1 MILRSD
7 EPTIYLGERNMG
19 HFAAAETALVF
30 LWLLVTGLGPVLTIL
45 SINALFALSIPIT
58 VFTWLA
64 IMWLSLTFSGLIKLG
79 VQSSK
84 G

>member
-1 MILRSD
+1 MTHRSD
-7 EPTIYLGERNMG
+7 EPTIYLGKRNMG

>member
-1 MILRSD
+1 MIHRSD
-7 EPTIYLGERNMG
+7 VPEVQLSERNMG

-30 LWLLVTGLGPVLTIL
+30 LWLLVTGLGPLLTIL

-64 IMWLSLTFSGLIKLG
+64 TVWLSLTFSGLIKLG
-79 VQSSK
+79 IQSSK